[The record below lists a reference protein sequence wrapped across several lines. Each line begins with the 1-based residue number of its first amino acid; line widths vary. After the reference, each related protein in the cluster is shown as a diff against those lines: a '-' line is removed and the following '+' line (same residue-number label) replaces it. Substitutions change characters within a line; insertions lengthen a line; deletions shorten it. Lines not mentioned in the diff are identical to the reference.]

1 MMDER
6 ENLSKALEFGLFS
19 SSKNK
24 EEMFSFQRGEE
35 RLENLASYIDHT
47 LLKAEASAGAVRK
60 LCEEARQYGFA
71 SVCVNSCRVPLCVS
85 ELKGSGVAVCTVVGF
100 PLGAMSTEAKAF
112 EAKQALEAGAREI
125 DMVMNLGAFR
135 DEDYSRVEEDIREVK
150 KMCGSRV
157 LKVILETCLL
167 SKEEIARACEI
178 AKKAGGDYVK
188 TSTGFS
194 QGGAALEDVE
204 LMRRTV
210 GADMGVKASGGIR
223 SREEALA
230 MIRAG
235 ASRIGTS
242 SGVAMMEGRSGKSAY

>member
-1 MMDER
+1 M
-6 ENLSKALEFGLFS
+6 
-19 SSKNK
+19 
-24 EEMFSFQRGEE
+24 
-35 RLENLASYIDHT
+35 ENLASYIDHT

-157 LKVILETCLL
+157 LKVILE
-167 SKEEIARACEI
+167 
-178 AKKAGGDYVK
+178 
-188 TSTGFS
+188 
-194 QGGAALEDVE
+194 
-204 LMRRTV
+204 
-210 GADMGVKASGGIR
+210 
-223 SREEALA
+223 
-230 MIRAG
+230 
-235 ASRIGTS
+235 
-242 SGVAMMEGRSGKSAY
+242 